1 MIIFFICFLF
11 YRLCVFF
18 IDVVLYRIFVLYVY
32 VLLFLFISYLFF
44 YRILGYG
51 FLVVGLFNLIEIN
64 FLLLER
70 FGVGYI
76 VIFYNFEFCY
86 IVLLMFKFIIS
97 NYEK

>member
-18 IDVVLYRIFVLYVY
+18 IDVVLYRIFVLYV
-32 VLLFLFISYLFF
+32 LLFLFISYLFF
-44 YRILGYG
+44 YRTLGYG

-64 FLLLER
+64 FLLLKR
-70 FGVGYI
+70 VGVGYI

-86 IVLLMFKFIIS
+86 IALLMFKFIIS

>member
-18 IDVVLYRIFVLYVY
+18 IDVVLYRIFVLYV
-32 VLLFLFISYLFF
+32 LLFLFISYLFF
-44 YRILGYG
+44 YRMLGYD

-86 IVLLMFKFIIS
+86 VEVVMFKFIIS

>member
-18 IDVVLYRIFVLYVY
+18 IDVVLYRIFVLY

-64 FLLLER
+64 FLLLKR
-70 FGVGYI
+70 VGVGYI
-76 VIFYNFEFCY
+76 VIFYNF
-86 IVLLMFKFIIS
+86 
-97 NYEK
+97 

>member
-18 IDVVLYRIFVLYVY
+18 IDVVLYRIFVLY

-64 FLLLER
+64 FLLLKR
-70 FGVGYI
+70 VGVGYI